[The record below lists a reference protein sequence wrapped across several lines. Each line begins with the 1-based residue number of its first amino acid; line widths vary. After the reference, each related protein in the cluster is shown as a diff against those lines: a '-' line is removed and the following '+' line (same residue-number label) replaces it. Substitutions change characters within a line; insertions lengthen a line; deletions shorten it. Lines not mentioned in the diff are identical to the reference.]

1 MTQHQV
7 RHRPEVSVETN
18 TVYFSVVKEDGPQ
31 PVRERLDEGLAREGP
46 EQLTNADDAPP
57 AHQPGRT
64 SHSKGFAEKGADAS
78 GAEPTKEAS
87 VIEVDTS
94 VDDEVGPFQRK
105 IDAVTKTRRFVISKN
120 SVNLCAFCNVCSVK
134 MVAGKEHKGQDLFLI
149 TQYIATAIHK
159 TNEAICLSCE
169 SEIPAA
175 ILEVQRQV
183 EDKYPHVFSFLPCL

>member
-1 MTQHQV
+1 MPAAQ
-7 RHRPEVSVETN
+7 S
-18 TVYFSVVKEDGPQ
+18 PQ
-31 PVRERLDEGLAREGP
+31 KKP
-46 EQLTNADDAPP
+46 
-57 AHQPGRT
+57 
-64 SHSKGFAEKGADAS
+64 
-78 GAEPTKEAS
+78 

-159 TNEAICLSCE
+159 TNEAICLSCD

>member
-1 MTQHQV
+1 M
-7 RHRPEVSVETN
+7 ETN
-18 TVYFSVVKEDGPQ
+18 TFYFSVVKEDGPQ
-31 PVRERLDEGLAREGP
+31 PIRERLDEGLAREGP
-46 EQLTNADDAPP
+46 EQMTNADDAPA

-64 SHSKGFAEKGADAS
+64 SHGEGFAKKGADAS
-78 GAEPTKEAS
+78 GAGPTKGAS

-94 VDDEVGPFQRK
+94 VDDEVGHFQRK

-120 SVNLCAFCNVCSVK
+120 SVNLFAFCNVCSVK
-134 MVAGKEHKGQDLFLI
+134 MVAGKEHKGQNMYLI
-149 TQYIATAIHK
+149 TQHIATGIHK

>member
-1 MTQHQV
+1 
-7 RHRPEVSVETN
+7 
-18 TVYFSVVKEDGPQ
+18 YFSVVKEDGPQ

-46 EQLTNADDAPP
+46 EQLTNADDAPA

-94 VDDEVGPFQRK
+94 VDDE
-105 IDAVTKTRRFVISKN
+105 
-120 SVNLCAFCNVCSVK
+120 
-134 MVAGKEHKGQDLFLI
+134 
-149 TQYIATAIHK
+149 YIATAIHK